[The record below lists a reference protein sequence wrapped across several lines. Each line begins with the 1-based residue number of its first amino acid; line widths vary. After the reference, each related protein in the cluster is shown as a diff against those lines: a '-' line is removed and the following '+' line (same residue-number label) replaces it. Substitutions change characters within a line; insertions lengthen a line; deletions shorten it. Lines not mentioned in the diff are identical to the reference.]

1 MAKIKNY
8 ICMDCGT
15 ECKSPQDGVPLLMIW
30 ANGHNCDFTLVGEF
44 VWEEYEEFVVID
56 GQTYHLLGDVY
67 YN

>member
-8 ICMDCGT
+8 ICIDCGN

-30 ANGHNCDFTLVGEF
+30 ANGHNCDFTLIGES
-44 VWEEYEEFVVID
+44 EDMRDEEFVVID
-56 GQTYHLLGDVY
+56 GQTYYLLGDVY